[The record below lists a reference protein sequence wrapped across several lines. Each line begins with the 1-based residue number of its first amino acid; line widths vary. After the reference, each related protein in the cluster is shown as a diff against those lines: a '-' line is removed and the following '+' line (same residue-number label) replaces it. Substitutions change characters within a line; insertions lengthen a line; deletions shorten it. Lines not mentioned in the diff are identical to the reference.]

1 MVILI
6 ALLIPLVVF
15 GQSIDNFDS
24 EPDSGYWIHE
34 ISENADTA
42 LSYVDISYITD
53 PVFEGA
59 GAMQLDYSAHN
70 SEAWGGYAKI
80 YHMSSTAS
88 EEAPVLAG
96 TWQMAPEAGAL
107 MVGPAPNDGSWWSNS
122 EEDVVTRAC
131 YFDDQ
136 YVFNADGSFNNVL
149 QDETWLETWQGGAE
163 GCGTPVAPHDG
174 SNAATYT
181 YDTGTGTVTL
191 NGVGAYLGLPKAHNE
206 GELGSPDDAPESIT
220 YDITLSDNNN
230 TMTLVIECG
239 SGVFWTFKLVA
250 DEDEAPLLSG
260 TWMMAPE
267 AGALMVGPSPNDGS
281 WWSNS
286 EEDVVT
292 RACYFD
298 DEYVFNADGSFNNVL
313 QDETW
318 LETWQGGAEGCGT
331 PVAPHDGSNAATYTY
346 DTGTGT
352 VTLNGVGAYL
362 GLPKAHNEG
371 ELGSPDDAPESITY
385 DITLSDNDNTMTLV
399 IECGSGVFWTFK
411 LVEAGSALAQANDW
425 GEDWMTILETRSR
438 DGEVWDWSGYDSVSF
453 SYNNSVPQTG
463 TGSQTVH
470 LRLNLSDFGNVA
482 NPANYT
488 GLGEYYYSFHYI
500 LDNEPGWN
508 TITIPLESN
517 MDAWSG
523 EGFNN
528 TGWAGEAGNGELDKD
543 AIAGF
548 HLEFSIDGG
557 GDGTYNQGTI
567 ILDDFT
573 LTGSLN
579 ALTNPGFEAADE
591 SGDDFGWGWT
601 HAGEGQAHTEIVT
614 DPEMAY
620 SGDNYAHIGVD
631 NGAAW
636 AVFYTEGDIPAAHG
650 ETWRFSG
657 YAKSLSGIDG
667 DYGFFKLE
675 AKDADGNIIE
685 DTGDMMIPI
694 TDEWGLHSAEFVMPE
709 GTALV
714 SAVIVASRWDG
725 SNCDYAFDEM
735 FFMNVGVL
743 DVVPPEA
750 VENVSAVPGNHYN
763 LVTWSDNDG
772 EDGETYNVYA
782 SPEPITDSSISTA
795 DVIASNVLE
804 GAQAAVHYLYYPLED
819 TEVSY
824 YYAVTCQDASN
835 NVGDP
840 GTSDGSI
847 TNTALGIPT
856 ISLDVPAEFAADGD
870 LGEWYDSG
878 IIPFELG
885 AADNSWGTPSIVG
898 NVTDDNDLFGTIF
911 LAVDDDYLYVAA
923 DVIDD
928 VYDGYQPGD
937 GTGGWWENDVFELF
951 IGLYDQHGPKH
962 GGMNRG
968 DEPDYKFFF
977 LETHVVN
984 DFNGADTLAVNG
996 DGNYY
1001 QEGFNPDWVVEAKLA
1016 LDDIAFDDDIRF
1028 NAVNGMRIPIEPTL
1042 HDNDGAGWEGN
1053 LVGSPFNTDNAW
1065 QTPSVWSST
1074 WIGDQFMVG
1083 IDEETTGIIFHYSLD
1098 NNYPN
1103 PFNPTTTINY
1113 SLASSGKVNISVYN
1127 ILGQEVATLINKYQ
1141 HAGEHRVAW
1150 NGHGLSSGVYI
1161 YRLRSNDFV
1170 QTKKMMLMK

>member
-1 MVILI
+1 MKSTMIMVISI

-34 ISENADTA
+34 ISDNADTA

-70 SEAWGGYAKI
+70 SESWGGYAKI

-88 EEAPVLAG
+88 ESEPVLAG

-107 MVGPAPNDGSWWSNS
+107 MVGPA
-122 EEDVVTRAC
+122 
-131 YFDDQ
+131 
-136 YVFNADGSFNNVL
+136 
-149 QDETWLETWQGGAE
+149 
-163 GCGTPVAPHDG
+163 
-174 SNAATYT
+174 
-181 YDTGTGTVTL
+181 
-191 NGVGAYLGLPKAHNE
+191 
-206 GELGSPDDAPESIT
+206 
-220 YDITLSDNNN
+220 
-230 TMTLVIECG
+230 
-239 SGVFWTFKLVA
+239 
-250 DEDEAPLLSG
+250 
-260 TWMMAPE
+260 
-267 AGALMVGPSPNDGS
+267 PNDGS

-385 DITLSDNDNTMTLV
+385 DITLSDNNNTMTLV

-411 LVEAGSALAQANDW
+411 LVEAGSALATVESWDLDFDMGTAFF
-425 GEDWMTILETRSR
+425 EMRPR
-438 DGEVWDWSGYDSVSF
+438 DGEVWDWSGYDSISF

-470 LRLNLSDFGNVA
+470 LRMNLSDYGNVA
-482 NPANYT
+482 DPANYT

-508 TITIPLESN
+508 TITMPLVRN
-517 MDAWSG
+517 DDWSG
-523 EGFNN
+523 GGFNL
-528 TGWAGEAGNGELDKD
+528 TGWAGDAGNGELDKD

-548 HLEFSIDGG
+548 HFEFSIDGG

-657 YAKSLSGIDG
+657 YAKSISGIDG

-725 SNCDYAFDEM
+725 SNCDYAFDDM

-782 SPEPITDSSISTA
+782 STEPIMDSLSLSTA

-856 ISLDVPAEFAADGD
+856 ISLDPPADFAADGD
-870 LGEWYDSG
+870 LSEWFDSG
-878 IIPFELG
+878 IVPFELG
-885 AADNSWGTPSIVG
+885 TTDNSWGTPSIVG
-898 NVTDDNDLFGTIF
+898 SVTDDNDLFGTIF

-937 GTGGWWENDVFELF
+937 GTNGWWENDVFELF

-977 LETHVVN
+977 LETHTVN
-984 DFNGADTLAVNG
+984 DFNSQDTLAVNG
-996 DGNYY
+996 DGNYH
-1001 QEGFNPDWVVEAKLA
+1001 QEGFDPDWVVEAKLA
-1016 LDDIAFDDDIRF
+1016 LDDIAFGDDIRF

-1074 WIGDQFMVG
+1074 WIGDQFTVG

-1127 ILGQEVATLINKYQ
+1127 ILGQEVATLVNKYQ
-1141 HAGEHRVAW
+1141 HAGEHRVVW